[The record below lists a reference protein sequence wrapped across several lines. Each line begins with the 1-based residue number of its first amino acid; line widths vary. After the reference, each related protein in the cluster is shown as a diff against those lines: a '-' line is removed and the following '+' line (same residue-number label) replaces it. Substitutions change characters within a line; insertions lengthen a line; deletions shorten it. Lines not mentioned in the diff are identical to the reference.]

1 MQWAFRVSRAKGNPA
16 RDNRLPVN
24 GQPGQGQAQGPP
36 QQGSTSPNA
45 QGGGTSK
52 SGSFA
57 ENDGLKDG
65 PLEFVPTDGFA
76 GDSRT
81 ANAGARA
88 DETQQRRFRRDAWF
102 TKLPPN
108 LRNAIR
114 ANAQQEAPRAYR
126 ERLKRYFESI
136 E

>member
-1 MQWAFRVSRAKGNPA
+1 M
-16 RDNRLPVN
+16 
-24 GQPGQGQAQGPP
+24 P
-36 QQGSTSPNA
+36 QLGSTSATA
-45 QGGGTSK
+45 QGGGTSR
-52 SGSFA
+52 GGNFA

-65 PLEFVPTDGFA
+65 PLESTPTEGSL

-81 ANAGARA
+81 ANAGPRQ
-88 DETQQRRFRRDAWF
+88 DETGQRRFRRDAWF
-102 TKLPPN
+102 AKLPPN

-114 ANAQQEAPRAYR
+114 ANAQQEAPRAYQ